1 MVNGFISWFKRNENK
16 FIQAGLSEVDRYEN
30 LSDKA
35 NDGSIVI
42 TEENDN
48 HICQL
53 TVRNDGF
60 IDIEAVSKDS
70 GELEYYIYCKT
81 NKNVDFDNLF
91 SNLFDYLS
99 M

>member
-1 MVNGFISWFKRNENK
+1 MVNRFISWFKKNENK
-16 FIQAGLSEVDRYEN
+16 FIQAGLSEIEQREHV
-30 LSDKA
+30 SAKA
-35 NDGSIVI
+35 NEGSILI
-42 TEENDN
+42 IEENADY
-48 HICQL
+48 ICQF
-53 TVRNDGF
+53 TIRNDGI